1 MLLMKSRDK
10 FDAEIIHRLD
20 KAAADLSARVVPL
33 VKNHLATLAKP
44 AVVETQPIDSKIIPR
59 PLPRPAAPTLVVDV
73 DSPTTPELLRLRQA
87 LERELPAWVQQQRYA
102 ANVTLYVRTF
112 KIDSGTVP
120 TARAR
125 VQVRIKDTKF
135 DRIVRTDTIVGDK
148 SFTPDQLA
156 ARTAREV
163 LAILRPHLRRALPV
177 R

>member
-1 MLLMKSRDK
+1 MKKIGFVFMLIAGACCAQ
-10 FDAEIIHRLD
+10 DASQFVRAETNVLGAEYPRVD
-20 KAAADLSARVVPL
+20 AA
-33 VKNHLATLAKP
+33 
-44 AVVETQPIDSKIIPR
+44 
-59 PLPRPAAPTLVVDV
+59 
-73 DSPTTPELLRLRQA
+73 
-87 LERELPAWVQQQRYA
+87 
-102 ANVTLYVRTF
+102 
-112 KIDSGTVP
+112 G
-120 TARAR
+120 R